1 MEKWQKSFPPTLEF
15 PLSHPVCVHETWFN
29 IGNCLLYLAIYYHFS
44 LEGPLAFKS
53 AAGCL
58 IAEDS
63 LLGPLNCSP
72 RTMDSFVDVFLFLSL
87 DNTRGSFWLCALK
100 KCLQNYTSL
109 YASQNKYKSVGCL
122 VENGPEIRFFFF
134 SLKTS
139 VNILKDFPLLHF
151 KNNSPTRLIFLL
163 PFSHPLFWNVQTA
176 FL

>member
-1 MEKWQKSFPPTLEF
+1 MIYHEDRCVKITVKFSSNFRVA
-15 PLSHPVCVHETWFN
+15 LSHPVCVHETWFN

-63 LLGPLNCSP
+63 LLGPLNCSL

-87 DNTRGSFWLCALK
+87 DNTRGSFWLSALK
-100 KCLQNYTSL
+100 KCLQNYTFL

-134 SLKTS
+134 FFENFSQYFKG
-139 VNILKDFPLLHF
+139 FPFLHF

-163 PFSHPLFWNVQTA
+163 PFSHPLF
-176 FL
+176 